1 MAVKASQLA
10 CTVLGVPCSKDSIV
24 CPKTHFTIIKSPIVA
39 RGRQVRC
46 LFVVASN
53 AHGPGPGTSEHTWAS
68 RRAIP
73 IQNGLLPQTTVRLMN
88 IFYADLRPPPATP
101 ERKTPSSDRATRRH
115 ARSRGVKGLI
125 RKPFPKP

>member
-1 MAVKASQLA
+1 MPQNPL
-10 CTVLGVPCSKDSIV
+10 
-24 CPKTHFTIIKSPIVA
+24 HNYEIIKSPIVA

-68 RRAIP
+68 RRAIL

-88 IFYADLRPPPATP
+88 VFYADLRPPPATP
-101 ERKTPSSDRATRRH
+101 ERKTPSSDRARR
-115 ARSRGVKGLI
+115 ASLRGQGVL
-125 RKPFPKP
+125 RV